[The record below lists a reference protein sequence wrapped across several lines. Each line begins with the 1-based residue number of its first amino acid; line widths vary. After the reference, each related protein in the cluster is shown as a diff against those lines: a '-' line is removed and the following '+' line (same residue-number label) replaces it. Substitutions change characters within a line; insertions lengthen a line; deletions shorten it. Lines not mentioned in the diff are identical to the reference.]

1 MKAIYFDAGT
11 GRGIGVETRVTDS
24 AGKSL
29 LHEVIEQEHINQF
42 GNFLIKD
49 GTNNLGE
56 LLGLNIALLIA
67 KKKNIKEI
75 YGDSELVIKYWS
87 KGRYNK
93 LPERTIKRIKKVT
106 ELRKEFEANGGKIL
120 KYIWTENTTYTN
132 NCNLIE

>member
-1 MKAIYFDAGT
+1 MLQTHNNSSGFRIFHYLKT
-11 GRGIGVETRVTDS
+11 
-24 AGKSL
+24 GKSL

-93 LPERTIKRIKKVT
+93 LPERTIRRIKKVAEQKLLQST
-106 ELRKEFEANGGKIL
+106 GVCQCFAKLQSLA
-120 KYIWTENTTYTN
+120 
-132 NCNLIE
+132 